1 MGNINL
7 LITPSTAQNI
17 TALINCPSST
27 VKEVS
32 KVPTYAL
39 AYLAKGLGLPDN
51 DTDEFYLEVIS
62 SLKYEFPNTPFEESL
77 LGKRSFTVDKEYLEA
92 VRQFII
98 RHDSSIKRPKSSY
111 VIRLAIAYTLMC
123 FEEGKTEAT
132 SVIAPTIDEFELL
145 EDILA
150 LLKESATSND
160 PKSLKK
166 LKKIKELLKE

>member
-39 AYLAKGLGLPDN
+39 AYLAKGLPDN
-51 DTDEFYLEVIS
+51 DTDKFYLEVMS
-62 SLKYEFPNTPFEESL
+62 SLQYDFPHISFDESL
-77 LGKRSFTVDKEYLEA
+77 LGKRSFTVDKEYLET

-98 RHDSSIKRPKSSY
+98 RHDPEIKRPKSSY
-111 VIRLAIAYTLMC
+111 LIRLAIAYVLMC

-145 EDILA
+145 EDILV
-150 LLKESATSND
+150 LLKESATTQD
-160 PKSLKK
+160 PGTLKK
-166 LKKIKELLKE
+166 LNKIKEILRA